1 MDEDERR
8 SAEPVLD
15 ALIEQLRTRAADP
28 ARRVDIQIDVFSA
41 GVRGLSLTELLVQGH
56 SAASSLM
63 QVVEANR
70 QGMPIPPDLLAQA
83 DRAATD
89 MATPARPELPVVAT
103 EAELQ
108 AAEAALRR
116 PLPHALRRI
125 YAEVADGG
133 FGPGTGLLSI
143 REAVAAYRELTD
155 QPAGPTGQAWPDG
168 LLPLREYE
176 PGYDGVDLA
185 SGRIIAW
192 DPEELTERSGDRA
205 WQRSFSEIASGVE
218 AWLGEWVGSKTPNE
232 LAAERAAT
240 IMMEEARRSRAMIAA
255 MTPEARA
262 AMGLPEVGWEAVVWG
277 GIGLEPDEG

>member
-1 MDEDERR
+1 MDEDVLR
-8 SAEPVLD
+8 SAEPALD
-15 ALIEQLRTRAADP
+15 ALIERLRARAADP
-28 ARRVDIQIDVFSA
+28 SRRVDIQVDVFSA
-41 GVRGLSLTELLVQGH
+41 GVRSLSLTELLGQGR

-70 QGMPIPPDLLAQA
+70 QGMPVPPDLLAQA
-83 DRAATD
+83 DRVATD
-89 MATPARPELPVVAT
+89 MATPARPELPVAAT

-108 AAEAALRR
+108 AAEAALGR
-116 PLPHALRRI
+116 PWPHVLRRI

-143 REAVAAYRELTD
+143 REAVAAYRELTAE
-155 QPAGPTGQAWPDG
+155 PAGPTGQAWPDG

-176 PGYDGVDLA
+176 PGYDCVDLA

-192 DPEELTERSGDRA
+192 DPEDLTERSGDRA
-205 WQRSFSEIASGVE
+205 WQRSFSEVASSVE
-218 AWLGEWVGSKTPNE
+218 AWLGEWVGSQAPNE

-277 GIGLEPDEG
+277 GIGLEPEED